1 MYLLLAPLFSA
12 YPHTLAGCGPRN
24 MYVDLGASWC
34 NTLQLHTQLEEAA
47 ARSGPW
53 MVFAFEAAPLI
64 APYLESCAVE
74 LAAGRPIPPAPVPP
88 TGSLALDHRR
98 IVTRPAAATEYFMPR
113 TRHAAVTRAVTDAWL
128 HSSPSP
134 SPRRF
139 HGGLPRVCALP
150 R

>member
-1 MYLLLAPLFSA
+1 MKREQRHEHEKKKREANQPIGKEVTMDLLLAPLVAA

-98 IVTRPAAATEYFMPR
+98 IVTRPAAATE
-113 TRHAAVTRAVTDAWL
+113 
-128 HSSPSP
+128 
-134 SPRRF
+134 
-139 HGGLPRVCALP
+139 
-150 R
+150 